1 MKFIVR
7 RYFSGFCTYEVDA
20 VDEISAHEK
29 AKTLPIDENAILNS
43 LEAWK
48 DCDEVMLDQ

>member
-20 VDEISAHEK
+20 GDEISAHEK
-29 AKTLPIDENAILNS
+29 AKNLPIDENEILSS

-48 DCDEVMLDQ
+48 DCDEVMPDQ